1 MQKINIWKRGGQ
13 RAPHQP
19 LLILLALG
27 RIVRREPR
35 LAPYPD
41 IEPKLRALLQEFGP
55 PRQAFHPQY
64 PFWRLQSDHLWEVL
78 ELQPLRRR
86 ASDTDPLESELRRY
100 AVPGGFPGEIDAL
113 FREDPSLVAEAALM
127 LLHGHCPESLH
138 GEILAAVGLER
149 LGQPAPAVE
158 PFRSSVLEA
167 YDSACALCGYDVR
180 LGKAAPA
187 LGAARIRWRPAG
199 GPDEVSNG
207 IALCAIH
214 HWAFG
219 RGALTLDT
227 TCRIE
232 VSPWLS
238 GTNGL
243 REMFTSLNGRRGWL
257 PKDAARAPSP
267 THLLWHQ
274 KNVFW
279 SRDIPGT
286 RAAGAGA

>member
-1 MQKINIWKRGGQ
+1 M
-13 RAPHQP
+13 
-19 LLILLALG
+19 
-27 RIVRREPR
+27 
-35 LAPYPD
+35 
-41 IEPKLRALLQEFGP
+41 
-55 PRQAFHPQY
+55 
-64 PFWRLQSDHLWEVL
+64 
-78 ELQPLRRR
+78 
-86 ASDTDPLESELRRY
+86 
-100 AVPGGFPGEIDAL
+100 
-113 FREDPSLVAEAALM
+113 
-127 LLHGHCPESLH
+127 H

-149 LGQPAPAVE
+149 HGEPAPAVE

-167 YDSACALCGYDVR
+167 YDYACALCGHDVR
-180 LGKAAPA
+180 LGKAALG
-187 LGAARIRWRPAG
+187 LGAAHIRWRPAG

-214 HWAFG
+214 HRAFD

-243 REMFTSLNGRRGWL
+243 WEMFTSLNGRRARL
-257 PKDAARAPSP
+257 PKDAARAP
-267 THLLWHQ
+267 THLLWHH